1 MDTTESRAWA
11 TIDLQ
16 ALKKNLGLVKSQ
28 CAESRIVPVIK
39 ANAYGHGMVQV
50 ARALCESSTKLAGLA
65 VATLDEALELA
76 ALDLD
81 IPVVLLSGFRSD
93 EELAEIL
100 NHRIEP
106 VVHALWQVKSLQKHF
121 DADFFAGHRKIW
133 IKHNSGMN
141 RLGMSSGAC
150 LEAFPAIH
158 RYPDIEIV
166 LMSHLA
172 CADDPDDATAKAAT
186 HKQLAEFN
194 GVRQRLM
201 QLADDAVNCSFAASA
216 GILSWP
222 ATHYQ
227 YVRPGIMLYGGS
239 PLASATGEELGLH
252 PVMTLKARLLA
263 INEVKAG
270 SSIGYGARHVCAQD
284 TRVGV
289 VGIGYGDGYPRAAVD
304 GTPVLV
310 HAGGMTHRTRLIGR
324 VSMDMITVDL
334 TPIQSAQLGDEV
346 TLWGEGLSAD
356 EVAKNAD
363 TISYELFCKIT
374 NRVHR
379 EYR

>member
-1 MDTTESRAWA
+1 MDTTEQRAWA
-11 TIDLQ
+11 TINLQ

-28 CAESRIVPVIK
+28 CPESRIVPVIK
-39 ANAYGHGMVQV
+39 ANAYGHGMVPV
-50 ARALCESSTKLAGLA
+50 ARALAATNSRVAGFA

-76 ALDLD
+76 ALELGV
-81 IPVVLLSGFRSD
+81 PVILLSGFRND
-93 EELAEIL
+93 AELSEIL
-100 NHRIEP
+100 ARGIEP
-106 VVHALWQVKSLQKHF
+106 VVHSLWQVTSLQRHF
-121 DADFFAGHRKIW
+121 DGDFFAGCLKLW

-141 RLGMSSGAC
+141 RLGMSSGTC
-150 LEAFPAIH
+150 LEAFPALH
-158 RYPDIEIV
+158 RFPDTELV

-172 CADDPDDATAKAAT
+172 CADDLESSTAKAVT
-186 HKQLAEFN
+186 HKQLAEFS
-194 GVRQRLM
+194 GLRQRLM
-201 QLADDAVNCSFAASA
+201 QFTNAAVDCSFAASA

-222 ATHYQ
+222 DTHYQ

-239 PLASATGEELGLH
+239 PMAHATGDELGLQ

-270 SSIGYGARHVCAQD
+270 GTIGYGARHVCKQ
-284 TRVGV
+284 TTLVGV

-310 HAGGMTHRTRLIGR
+310 HSDGRTHRTSLIGR

-334 TPIQSAQLGDEV
+334 TPIANAQVGDEV

-356 EVAKNAD
+356 EVARNAD
-363 TISYELFCKIT
+363 TISYELFCQVT
-374 NRVHR
+374 NRVRR